1 MKKVLL
7 LIMLFILTLILTSCS
22 DVGDG
27 MLFLEEDNDK
37 IADETFNE
45 IMSAVKSK
53 DDAKIADMFSNAI
66 KSNDDLS
73 RSALRFVGF
82 IQGDII
88 SFSTASESGVGEDS
102 RLEDGK
108 RRKEIQSSF
117 CVITTE
123 CTYYVAIKECIVD
136 EFDDNNIGV
145 LSLYIIESNNWT
157 EEYVYRGG
165 GKWIP
170 GINIVE
176 TGETPASSAS

>member
-1 MKKVLL
+1 MKKMLL
-7 LIMLFILTLILTSCS
+7 LIMLFILTLTLISCS
-22 DVGDG
+22 DVGNG

-37 IADETFNE
+37 SADETFNE

-88 SFSTASESGVGEDS
+88 SFSTASESGVGEDTK
-102 RLEDGK
+102 LEDGK

-117 CVITTE
+117 CVNTTE

-176 TGETPASSAS
+176 TGEARDSSAS